1 MYRQVYIYSVI
12 STQGC
17 DEDEV
22 RRTRCSAR
30 DFMCANQQKYN
41 EFAQW
46 MIGLIVLWIE
56 VVDAAYEFLA
66 LDVLKQNKITEQ
78 GIVRGR
84 DRKRSQIRA
93 WEP

>member
-1 MYRQVYIYSVI
+1 
-12 STQGC
+12 
-17 DEDEV
+17 
-22 RRTRCSAR
+22 
-30 DFMCANQQKYN
+30 
-41 EFAQW
+41 

-84 DRKRSQIRA
+84 ERKRSQIRA
-93 WEP
+93 REP